1 MPSVQLL
8 FRNQFS
14 LSYKIAEKLLHFI
27 LFLSNAGMSTVHE
40 AITAHHC
47 GIKVL
52 AVSLITNIC
61 VVEKQNS
68 RTNKRNNNND
78 SKEKINLETEVLEA
92 ANSRKHHFRRFMI
105 EIVGRINN
113 IISTRMQE
121 IT

>member
-1 MPSVQLL
+1 M
-8 FRNQFS
+8 
-14 LSYKIAEKLLHFI
+14 IAEKLLHFI

-68 RTNKRNNNND
+68 MTNKRNNNND

-121 IT
+121 NT